1 LCIHSSDKSSLAI
14 GMAGLVGEHLQH
26 GRVQEASRLASEY
39 MALVESIDD
48 PTLTVGAA
56 RASIHAKLK
65 TGEVADVLR
74 WSQSVIDLAGGDP
87 DKAISSWAY
96 RWPQRWYTVALPDS
110 IWASPGGDRT
120 SIMPS
125 PWHAGPIRQRMQPW

>member
-1 LCIHSSDKSSLAI
+1 MCIHSSDKSSLAT

-39 MALVESIDD
+39 MAPVESIDD
-48 PTLTVGAA
+48 PMLTIGAA
-56 RASIHAKLK
+56 RAAIHAKLK

-74 WSQSVIDLAGGDP
+74 WSQSVIDLAGGTLP
-87 DKAISSWAY
+87 EAISSWAH
-96 RWPQRWYTVALPDS
+96 RLPQRWHTVALPDS
-110 IWASPGGDRT
+110 IWASPDGDRT

-125 PWHAGPIRQRMQPW
+125 PWHA